1 MTLSSAKLDHIDA
14 TVRRSWASR
23 MQSVDLTLRHEDSS
37 TSVLTVPAIWR
48 VVQDADPSLG
58 PAYGE
63 GPASFGDVDV
73 QAVFFV
79 ADVTYDQLRACIH
92 AQLHP
97 GQGQGM
103 EPASSYTLAA
113 ITVHGIRPGGSRF
126 LTQWI
131 RRTP

>member
-1 MTLSSAKLDHIDA
+1 MTCAAAKLDHIDA
-14 TVRRSWASR
+14 AVRRSWASR
-23 MQSVDLTLRHEDSS
+23 MQTVDLTIRHEDSS
-37 TSVLTVPAIWR
+37 TSVLVVPAIWR

-58 PAYGE
+58 PTYGE

-73 QAVFFV
+73 RGLSSSPTSA
-79 ADVTYDQLRACIH
+79 YDQLRACIH

-97 GQGQGM
+97 ARARA
-103 EPASSYTLAA
+103 EPATSYTLAA